1 MSLFV
6 WLNEAETPEL
16 KADYA
21 MVIEELLK
29 QRIKGIKNDQ
39 GAWIAPTFP
48 KILYTL
54 SENNITPD
62 GEYFYLTK
70 LAAECTT
77 KRMVPDYISEKKMRE
92 LKEDNVYGCMG
103 AVTSESRVY
112 WKLNGKAHQGSI
124 EKMYHSVIDRY
135 DVEEESQFGQQGNPN
150 KDINLKDFDVEIYDN
165 GAGKYVKC
173 LMMNKNLASQ
183 FRMYKIRTYNPI
195 DNRDVNL
202 VVTHDHPMM
211 KLKSEFDPK
220 LVTID
225 WNNPDDVSS
234 KCEEVQAENLKTG
247 DYVFFTEEKR
257 CIKTGE
263 IVDQTIPTP
272 VQILITPISNDYKYV
287 YDVTTE
293 SEHFMVNNL
302 WSHNCRSFLAPWK
315 DPETGEYKFWGRLNT
330 GVVTIN
336 LPHVALEMKEENP
349 NWDMH
354 NPEDVKAFYE
364 KFDRYL
370 EYCHR
375 ALLEG
380 HKWLEGTKA
389 SVSPIL
395 WQHGALARLKPNET
409 IDSKIFNGYSSSS
422 LGYVGLHETLMAL
435 TGKSHT
441 ASEENKQFALNIA
454 KHMNLKCQE
463 WNNIPGQNHG
473 FSLYGTPE
481 ESTTYKFSKSLRKL
495 HGVVK
500 GITDKN
506 YITNSYHWPV
516 TEGLEDGVTPFVKL
530 GFESEFQQYTTGGAI
545 SYVEAPNM
553 VNNIEAVITVM
564 RFIYDHIM
572 YAELNCKLDYCH
584 TCGGYG
590 TIEMIK
596 NKDGKFI
603 WKCHNCGEEDPENID
618 VSVRVCGY
626 ISSANAI
633 NQGRMEE
640 INSRKKHM

>member
-29 QRIKGIKNDQ
+29 QRIQGIKNDK

-54 SENNITPD
+54 SENNINPD

-70 LAAECTT
+70 LAAECTA

-103 AVTSESRVY
+103 AVAPESEVFFRVDGRY
-112 WKLNGKAHQGSI
+112 FKGPIKS
-124 EKMYHSVIDRY
+124 MYNYIIDHFGIQ
-135 DVEEESQFGQQGNPN
+135 EEDQFDEDGNPN
-150 KDINLKDFDVEIYDN
+150 KDINLNGVDVSIYDN
-165 GAGKYVKC
+165 GCGRYVKC
-173 LMMNKNLASQ
+173 MMMNKNLGNP
-183 FRMYKIRTYNPI
+183 FKIYEIEYKDAETSSKHTIR
-195 DNRDVNL
+195 
-202 VVTHDHPMM
+202 VTNDHPLM
-211 KLKSEFDPK
+211 KLKDFVKPDQINWSGSIKSINK
-220 LVTID
+220 LCQEIET
-225 WNNPDDVSS
+225 
-234 KCEEVQAENLKTG
+234 ENLRES
-247 DYVFFTEEKR
+247 DYIFVSNADIDHSR
-257 CIKTGE
+257 
-263 IVDQTIPTP
+263 
-272 VQILITPISNDYKYV
+272 ITDDIEAPRAVRIERIREVKNEYEYV
-287 YDVTTE
+287 YDVTTVTG
-293 SEHFMVNNL
+293 HFMVNGVF
-302 WSHNCRSFLAPWK
+302 SHNCRSFLAPWK
-315 DPETGEYKFWGRLNT
+315 DPETGKYKFWGRLNT

-409 IDSKIFNGYSSSS
+409 IDSKIFGGYSSSS
-422 LGYVGLHETLMAL
+422 LGYVGLHETMMAL

-441 ASEENKQFALNIA
+441 ASEENKQFALEIA

-463 WNNIPGQNHG
+463 WNKIPGQNHG

-495 HGVVK
+495 HGVIK

-553 VNNIEAVITVM
+553 VNNIEAVISVM

-640 INSRKKHM
+640 IDSRKKHM

>member
-1 MSLFV
+1 MYHLAKFVDISRQKFRKETIELLSESGVEYTDEQLNTIVESKVKNDIRRGIQTIQYQILTLMTTNGQTPFVSLFV

-21 MVIEELLK
+21 MVVEELLK

-48 KILYTL
+48 KILYVL
-54 SENNITPD
+54 SENNINPD

-70 LAAECTT
+70 LAAECTA

-92 LKEDNVYGCMG
+92 LKENNVYGCMG
-103 AVTSESRVY
+103 
-112 WKLNGKAHQGSI
+112 
-124 EKMYHSVIDRY
+124 
-135 DVEEESQFGQQGNPN
+135 
-150 KDINLKDFDVEIYDN
+150 
-165 GAGKYVKC
+165 
-173 LMMNKNLASQ
+173 
-183 FRMYKIRTYNPI
+183 
-195 DNRDVNL
+195 
-202 VVTHDHPMM
+202 
-211 KLKSEFDPK
+211 
-220 LVTID
+220 
-225 WNNPDDVSS
+225 
-234 KCEEVQAENLKTG
+234 
-247 DYVFFTEEKR
+247 
-257 CIKTGE
+257 
-263 IVDQTIPTP
+263 
-272 VQILITPISNDYKYV
+272 
-287 YDVTTE
+287 
-293 SEHFMVNNL
+293 
-302 WSHNCRSFLAPWK
+302 CRSFLAPWK
-315 DPETGEYKFWGRLNT
+315 DPETGKYKFWGRLNT

-364 KFDRYL
+364 KFDHYL

-422 LGYVGLHETLMAL
+422 LGYVGLHETMMAL

-441 ASEENKQFALNIA
+441 ASEENKQFALEIA

-463 WNNIPGQNHG
+463 WNKIPGQNHG

-481 ESTTYKFSKSLRKL
+481 ESTTYKFSKCLRKL
-495 HGVVK
+495 HGVIK

-553 VNNIEAVITVM
+553 INNIEAVISVM

-590 TIEMIK
+590 TIDMVK
-596 NKDGKFI
+596 NKDGKLI

-626 ISSANAI
+626 ISSANTI

-640 INSRKKHM
+640 IGSRKKHM

>member
-1 MSLFV
+1 
-6 WLNEAETPEL
+6 
-16 KADYA
+16 
-21 MVIEELLK
+21 
-29 QRIKGIKNDQ
+29 
-39 GAWIAPTFP
+39 
-48 KILYTL
+48 
-54 SENNITPD
+54 
-62 GEYFYLTK
+62 
-70 LAAECTT
+70 
-77 KRMVPDYISEKKMRE
+77 
-92 LKEDNVYGCMG
+92 
-103 AVTSESRVY
+103 
-112 WKLNGKAHQGSI
+112 
-124 EKMYHSVIDRY
+124 MYHSVIDRY